1 MNEYRLS
8 SEGALGVNS
17 TGGKLLKWKVGNKF
31 IKTSTLDNT
40 SLYGTK
46 FMYESISE
54 VLVSKIGKALG
65 YNVVD
70 YKLCKVVIDNN
81 IECIACESVDFN
93 GGGNYISL
101 GKLMIENNLKGRQM
115 NDLSS
120 YNKLLYYLNG
130 YCTGVRGYIDN
141 NIVLDYITLND
152 DRHFG
157 NLGLILRSGKI
168 VLASIFDNGN
178 GLLGHKH
185 IDGIKYD
192 SSIAKVLRCKPFH
205 YDFDRQLSLVGNIT
219 KVNKSKV
226 KDLVYKELDYMLQKD
241 YLSID
246 RSNFILALIDDRL
259 NKLECVKIKDVKR
272 V

>member
-54 VLVSKIGKALG
+54 VIVSKIGKALG

-81 IECIACESVDFN
+81 IECIACESVDFT
-93 GGGNYISL
+93 GGGNYISF
-101 GKLMIENNLKGRQM
+101 GKLILENNLTGIQI
-115 NDLSS
+115 NAPSS
-120 YNKLLYYLNG
+120 YNKLLYYLNRS
-130 YCTGVRGYIDN
+130 CNGVRGYIDS
-141 NIVLDYITLND
+141 NIVLDYIILND

-157 NLGLILRSGKI
+157 NLGLILRDGKI
-168 VLASIFDNGN
+168 VLAPIFDNGN

-205 YDFDRQLSLVGNIT
+205 YDFDRQLSLVEELPNID
-219 KVNKSKV
+219 KSKV
-226 KDLVYKELDYMLQKD
+226 KSVVVKELDHMLKGN
-241 YLSID
+241 YLNVD
-246 RSNFILALIDDRL
+246 RASFINDLIVDRL
-259 NKLECVKIKDVKR
+259 DNIVSR
-272 V
+272 